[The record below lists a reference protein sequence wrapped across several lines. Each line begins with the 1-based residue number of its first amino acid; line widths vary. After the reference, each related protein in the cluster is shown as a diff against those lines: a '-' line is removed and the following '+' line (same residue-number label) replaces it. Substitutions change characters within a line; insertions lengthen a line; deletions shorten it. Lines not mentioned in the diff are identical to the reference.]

1 MGRPVSEGLCCD
13 QMAWWSVD
21 LSWSNNQ
28 KLRFQ
33 IIRLLPGTSPSTFAS
48 PCLPYHLAV
57 LASPACLPALSDLP
71 VSVKNPCP
79 VGKAESNEAH
89 SKPTDLSFSVNKT
102 VSFREPAAAHNGHS
116 NCNGTCRNTQY
127 LTDLP
132 VHPHLHKQA
141 QPKPENHPRSPVP
154 SRRQLDGRSSLQ
166 VPTIAPPGLT
176 HCPTKT
182 Q

>member
-1 MGRPVSEGLCCD
+1 MVECGFELEQQSEAQIPDHSAPSWDLAFNLC
-13 QMAWWSVD
+13 
-21 LSWSNNQ
+21 
-28 KLRFQ
+28 FP
-33 IIRLLPGTSPSTFAS
+33 LPSISSCGS
-48 PCLPYHLAV
+48 CLACM
-57 LASPACLPALSDLP
+57 LASLSDLP
-71 VSVKNPCP
+71 VSVENPCP

-102 VSFREPAAAHNGHS
+102 VSFREPAHNGHS

-132 VHPHLHKQA
+132 VHPHLHNQA
-141 QPKPENHPRSPVP
+141 EPKPENHPRSPVP
-154 SRRQLDGRSSLQ
+154 SRRELDGRSSLQ